1 MDESEKAELLRRKA
15 LLFKF
20 LSFQMRVRDSFWG
33 DDADFQALIDDT
45 LDQVIRI
52 NKRLANNYNN

>member
-20 LSFQMRVRDSFWG
+20 LSFHNEYNMRVFIQW
-33 DDADFQALIDDT
+33 LC
-45 LDQVIRI
+45 
-52 NKRLANNYNN
+52 N

>member
-1 MDESEKAELLRRKA
+1 MYEMEKAELLRRKA

-20 LSFQMRVRDSFWG
+20 LSFQMRVKDSFWG
-33 DDADFQALIDDT
+33 DDADFQALIDDI

-52 NKRLANNYNN
+52 NKRLKEDFND

>member
-52 NKRLANNYNN
+52 NKRLTNNDNN

>member
-1 MDESEKAELLRRKA
+1 MHEIKKAELLRRKA

-20 LSFQMRVRDSFWG
+20 LSFQMRVKDSFWG
-33 DDADFQALIDDT
+33 DDDDFQALIDDI

-52 NKRLANNYNN
+52 NKRLREDFND